1 MTETTPEHEFNFTF
15 MRAIMNL
22 NNACTSVV
30 PLVDYD
36 PESNVS
42 RQKCLSRLHV
52 AQREADLAQEAIK
65 DMIYRIEKDKPAP
78 PKPYLKIVA

>member
-1 MTETTPEHEFNFTF
+1 MTETTPEHEFEFTF

-22 NNACTSVV
+22 NSASTSVAQV
-30 PLVDYD
+30 TGYA

-52 AQREADLAQEAIK
+52 AKREADLAQTAIT
-65 DMIYRIEKDKPAP
+65 DLIYRIEKDKPPP
-78 PKPYLKIVA
+78 PKPYLKVVA